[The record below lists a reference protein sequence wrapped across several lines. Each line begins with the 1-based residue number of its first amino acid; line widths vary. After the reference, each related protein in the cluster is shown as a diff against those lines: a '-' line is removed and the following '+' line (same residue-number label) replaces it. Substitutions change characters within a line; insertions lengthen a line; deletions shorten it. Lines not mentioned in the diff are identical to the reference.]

1 MVQHCQATQVQ
12 GGFGRVFL
20 AIVESLRNEQ
30 LHLGIPMSFGQ
41 TMTLFVAEIQH
52 WIGDLDALRVSF
64 DAKGS
69 AGLRVCI
76 KCENVLKRDSGVP
89 ACDDRFV
96 EVACSKV
103 ELFDPQSD
111 HEIFQ
116 VVDDLLMKK
125 IPCQKTSCS
134 RWKWWQAS
142 WPTLMGCSQI
152 QVHAHFALQA
162 LGSWM

>member
-1 MVQHCQATQVQ
+1 MLAPDSAKKVSFFYFAVRELGYLHSDTMWHPFAMVQHCQATQVQ

-76 KCENVLKRDSGVP
+76 KCKNVLKRDSGDP

-103 ELFDPQSD
+103 ELFDPQ
-111 HEIFQ
+111 
-116 VVDDLLMKK
+116 K
-125 IPCQKTSCS
+125 
-134 RWKWWQAS
+134 
-142 WPTLMGCSQI
+142 
-152 QVHAHFALQA
+152 
-162 LGSWM
+162 